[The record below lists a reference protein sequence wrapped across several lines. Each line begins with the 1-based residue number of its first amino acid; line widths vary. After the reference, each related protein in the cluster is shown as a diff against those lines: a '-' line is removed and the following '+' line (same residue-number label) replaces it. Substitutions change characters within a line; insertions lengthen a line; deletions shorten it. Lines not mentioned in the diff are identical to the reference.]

1 MKIMFSAG
9 EASGDLH
16 GATLAAA
23 IRRLDPEADLI
34 GFGGPQ
40 MAAAGVRLAADMR
53 DYSVMGFWEVLLNLR
68 RMFRLRD
75 QLTAFM
81 AAERPALLVL
91 IDYPDFNWRLAAEA
105 KKLGIPVFSY
115 IPPSAWAWRKG
126 RAKKCAALAD
136 ELVAIFPFELPVYE
150 AAGAKISFQ
159 GNPLVDTVK
168 SSMDPAAARQY
179 FGLQDGERAMLLL
192 PGSRR
197 QEIQLLLPVMLAAA
211 RRMQAEVP
219 QLRFYL
225 PVAPGIERA
234 GLEQM
239 AADAGITVRFT
250 TAHTYDLMRL
260 AELAIATS
268 GTVVLDRMSPVSYAI
283 GKLLVHVENFSRP
296 NILAGHRIEPE
307 LLQAEVNPE
316 RIQAEARRFYA
327 DSAHTAAVRAALA
340 AAVASLGEPG
350 AAERVARR
358 ILAAAQGS
366 REKLGKLSGD
376 TE

>member
-1 MKIMFSAG
+1 
-9 EASGDLH
+9 
-16 GATLAAA
+16 
-23 IRRLDPEADLI
+23 
-34 GFGGPQ
+34 
-40 MAAAGVRLAADMR
+40 
-53 DYSVMGFWEVLLNLR
+53 
-68 RMFRLRD
+68 
-75 QLTAFM
+75 
-81 AAERPALLVL
+81 
-91 IDYPDFNWRLAAEA
+91 
-105 KKLGIPVFSY
+105 
-115 IPPSAWAWRKG
+115 
-126 RAKKCAALAD
+126 
-136 ELVAIFPFELPVYE
+136 
-150 AAGAKISFQ
+150 
-159 GNPLVDTVK
+159 
-168 SSMDPAAARQY
+168 MDPAAARQY

-234 GLEQM
+234 GLEKM
-239 AADAGITVRFT
+239 AADAGVTVRFT

-260 AELAIATS
+260 AELALATS
-268 GTVVLDRMSPVSYAI
+268 GTVVLEAAMLGLPCVVLYRMSPVSYAI
-283 GKLLVHVENFSRP
+283 GKLLVHVDNFSLP

-327 DSAHTAAVRAALA
+327 DPAHAAEVRAALA

-358 ILAAAQGS
+358 ILAAAGGS